1 MLLIYEVPLSSV
13 RKIEQK
19 ISSFIRKWLGLH
31 HTISNLA
38 LYSSVSSCP
47 LPLKSL
53 TAVMKASKISGHLLL
68 RDSSDPIV
76 ANNCPKLKSG
86 KWSVEDTVNVVE
98 SELTFREIMGI
109 HQQGRSGLGL
119 SKPPLVPPKETHGY
133 RKFIS
138 DLSGDIDKEN
148 DLARASQ
155 LHLQWNWIRWC
166 DYVRM
171 DLSWKTLLAMPSPL
185 VSFCIQSTYDI
196 LPSSSNLFRW
206 KVSSDSLCTLCNT
219 LSATV
224 SHVLSGCKV
233 ATCSR

>member
-1 MLLIYEVPLSSV
+1 MST
-13 RKIEQK
+13 
-19 ISSFIRKWLGLH
+19 SFEESYG
-31 HTISNLA
+31 
-38 LYSSVSSCP
+38 CDE
-47 LPLKSL
+47 
-53 TAVMKASKISGHLLL
+53 ASKISGHLLL